1 MVSKEII
8 SAYWEKQEA
17 YPGETRRKGIKIKIN
32 SLFQWSFCLKMK
44 DNGLFTVV
52 KPQAQQ
58 ELKILGS
65 LLSNMKDE
73 TYSTKKTS

>member
-32 SLFQWSFCLKMK
+32 WGENKFIIPMIILFENERQWLIYSGQSQTPSTTGTQNLRK
-44 DNGLFTVV
+44 
-52 KPQAQQ
+52 
-58 ELKILGS
+58 
-65 LLSNMKDE
+65 SNF
-73 TYSTKKTS
+73 

>member
-1 MVSKEII
+1 
-8 SAYWEKQEA
+8 
-17 YPGETRRKGIKIKIN
+17 
-32 SLFQWSFCLKMK
+32 MK